1 MLLSSDDIQAASPRL
16 DAEARQLAQRK
27 LAAERDV
34 DSKVDA
40 LNARLLS
47 MIRQGREALGTKVE
61 VEMLDEMDTGVGWED
76 DD

>member
-40 LNARLLS
+40 LNAQLLS

-61 VEMLDEMDTGVGWED
+61 VEMLDEMDTGGGWED